1 MFINPIKDGY
11 WTSKFGPRTHPVTG
25 KKSTMHKGID
35 VARQPNSNVEVMAS
49 ADGVVSRV
57 GELGTY
63 GIIVM
68 VKHSINGKTFET
80 NYAHLKSFKVK
91 KGQKVKQ
98 GEVIGIMGNTGSS
111 TAPHLHFE
119 IHEGLWKTGQP
130 NAVNPEKY
138 IKFYSKKELSVMKE
152 EIKALNNK
160 IKELE
165 ATVNKLNTQPQ
176 QAVDKLAEWAKDSA
190 KWAKDSGITDG
201 TKPSQNITRQEVW
214 VMLQRLFK
222 LKK

>member
-25 KKSTMHKGID
+25 KKSSFHQGID
-35 VARQPNSNVEVMAS
+35 IARQPNSNVEVMAS

-119 IHEGLWKTGQP
+119 IHDGLWKSGQP

>member
-25 KKSTMHKGID
+25 KKSSFHQGID
-35 VARQPNSNVEVMAS
+35 IARQPNSNVEVMAS

-176 QAVDKLAEWAKDSA
+176 QAVDKLADWAKDSA
-190 KWAKDSGITDG
+190 KWAKDNGITDG